1 MTNNSHRRSYLWT
14 CPATAFA
21 LIAGALIV
29 TSFQSLTAAE
39 IITDPAATEVEYESS
54 VFRPDPAYE
63 DVGYDSEAQLEI
75 YGGKSA
81 FPTPRPLIELGREM
95 YTVGSYEEAGTFLGA
110 LNPSYNQFLV
120 YGDWRAAMAFNDN
133 GLAEVGQVATRL
145 NLEFDYRFTSTE
157 RIHWFI
163 GPLDGQGEFT
173 RCELFGDD
181 AHFCEIKAQE
191 LTDLLGLD
199 LLGDGG
205 EIDNIGKKDSELL
218 PLAFFVDIQGSAE
231 DLLV

>member
-1 MTNNSHRRSYLWT
+1 MTNNSHRRSYFWT
-14 CPATAFA
+14 YPATAFA

-39 IITDPAATEVEYESS
+39 IITDPAAKEVEYESS

-110 LNPSYNQFLV
+110 RLYFHLSFRKYSINSKCEQAINTYM
-120 YGDWRAAMAFNDN
+120 G
-133 GLAEVGQVATRL
+133 GTR
-145 NLEFDYRFTSTE
+145 S
-157 RIHWFI
+157 
-163 GPLDGQGEFT
+163 
-173 RCELFGDD
+173 C
-181 AHFCEIKAQE
+181 KAR
-191 LTDLLGLD
+191 
-199 LLGDGG
+199 
-205 EIDNIGKKDSELL
+205 SC
-218 PLAFFVDIQGSAE
+218 
-231 DLLV
+231 